1 MALYETLFESA
12 HWLLLRCDDA
22 GWHYLTCTKHH
33 LWHKE
38 RLTPASAFSFFCVT
52 SHHLSA
58 ASVVCPLPPAV
69 HTSPSAFNARLSGL
83 LCGWPVSLE
92 LVTWQ
97 CSCSDTFIWQFLT
110 RFKTFLFSAYCD
122 YSTAEALRL
131 CAIWI
136 HDWNWHWHLLQSYFR
151 FRKRLGITRA
161 VFYN

>member
-1 MALYETLFESA
+1 MRVYLRLLTGYYSGVTMLAII
-12 HWLLLRCDDA
+12 WLAWSIIFGIKKDS
-22 GWHYLTCTKHH
+22 
-33 LWHKE
+33 
-38 RLTPASAFSFFCVT
+38 RLPLPSVFFCVT
-52 SHHLSA
+52 SHYLSA

-69 HTSPSAFNARLSGL
+69 HTSPPAFNARSSSL

-92 LVTWQ
+92 LVTWH
-97 CSCSDTFIWQFLT
+97 CSWSETFIWQFLT

-136 HDWNWHWHLLQSYFR
+136 HDWNWHWHLFESYFR
-151 FRKRLGITRA
+151 LRKRLGITRA